1 MEILHYYEQ
10 EKYEKNKPLR
20 SEAKLKLSQKDF
32 AAAHAIYLTLA
43 NQNDAKDLRQ
53 KAHPWSRQ

>member
-20 SEAKLKLSQKDF
+20 SEAKLKLAADDDF
-32 AAAHAIYLTLA
+32 LIFT
-43 NQNDAKDLRQ
+43 
-53 KAHPWSRQ
+53 